1 MELRQYF
8 KGLLRWWWLILLST
22 VVAAGGSYYVSSK
35 QPRIYQTTTTLIVGQ
50 VIQKENPTGADF
62 ATTERLAESYAQMV
76 QRQPIMQATI
86 DNLGL
91 NMSWQQLQ
99 GQVYAYQIPRTQLL
113 AVTVQD
119 ISPERA
125 VAIADQV
132 AYQLTLQSPGE
143 DQDRQERKGFVKEQL
158 DDLERKI
165 NTAKVRL
172 AELEAKLENALSAR
186 QIQDLQSEINGL
198 ESLISEWQGK
208 HLELLSF
215 LSGGGSPNFLEIIEK
230 AQLPYSPVSPNVKIN
245 VLLAAAVGFVLAV
258 SAALVLEY
266 LDDTIKSMD
275 DLNTSLGLT
284 VLGSITRMKGEGY
297 KDRLITTHGPFSPMS
312 EAYRLVRTNVQYM
325 AVDQPAKSIM
335 ITSPN
340 PGEGKSIT
348 TANLGVIMAQA
359 NLRTIIVDTDLR
371 QPVMHKIFRVPNMDG
386 VTDLLRSP
394 NLEIGNQLKDTG
406 IENLK
411 LITSGPLPPNSAEM
425 LGSQRMAELVRRLN
439 DIADV
444 ILFDSSP
451 VLAVTD
457 ASVLSNRV
465 DGVILV
471 MQAKRTRRD
480 AAKQAIKRLN
490 QIGANILGTL
500 LNQASGRDAS
510 YHHSDY
516 YARSS
521 RLDYRLERSTQ
532 RPWWRRLPP
541 FFGAERRM

>member
-1 MELRQYF
+1 
-8 KGLLRWWWLILLST
+8 
-22 VVAAGGSYYVSSK
+22 
-35 QPRIYQTTTTLIVGQ
+35 
-50 VIQKENPTGADF
+50 
-62 ATTERLAESYAQMV
+62 
-76 QRQPIMQATI
+76 MQATI

-99 GQVYAYQIPRTQLL
+99 RQVYAYQIPRTQLL

-132 AYQLTLQSPGE
+132 AHQLTLQSPGE

-158 DDLERKI
+158 DDLEKRI
-165 NTAKVRL
+165 NTAKERRV
-172 AELEAKLENALSAR
+172 ELEAELENALSAR
-186 QIQDLQSEINGL
+186 QIQDLQSEINSL

-208 HLELLSF
+208 HLALLSF

-245 VLLAAAVGFVLAV
+245 VLLAAVVGFVLAV

-266 LDDTIKSMD
+266 LDDTIKSTD

-297 KDRLITTHGPFSPMS
+297 KDRLITTHSPFSPMS

-359 NLRTIIVDTDLR
+359 NLRTIIVDADLR

-394 NLEIGNQLKDTG
+394 DLEIGNQLKDTG
-406 IENLK
+406 VENLK

-425 LGSQRMAELVRRLN
+425 IGSQRMAELVRRLN

-457 ASVLSNRV
+457 ASVLSSRV

-500 LNQASGRDAS
+500 LNQASGKDAS

-516 YARSS
+516 YARSHE
-521 RLDYRLERSTQ
+521 RLDYRMGSSTQ

-541 FFGAERRM
+541 FFGTERRM